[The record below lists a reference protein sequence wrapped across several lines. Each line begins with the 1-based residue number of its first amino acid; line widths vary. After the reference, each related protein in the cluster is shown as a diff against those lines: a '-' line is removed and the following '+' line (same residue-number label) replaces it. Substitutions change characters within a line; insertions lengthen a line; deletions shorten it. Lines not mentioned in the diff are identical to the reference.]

1 MLKLYANI
9 LVIYFVKFYNICLF
23 VKFFYFIIP
32 FQTASR
38 VTLTH
43 DFGFVAL
50 DLAYVKPEDSG
61 TYTCKATNELGQ
73 AVCSATLTVKGET
86 FFLEIVI
93 V

>member
-1 MLKLYANI
+1 MKA
-9 LVIYFVKFYNICLF
+9 VYNI
-23 VKFFYFIIP
+23 IS

-50 DLAYVKPEDSG
+50 DLAYVKTEDSG

-73 AVCSATLTVKGET
+73 AVCSATLNVKGEN
-86 FFLEIVI
+86 FFFEIVT

>member
-1 MLKLYANI
+1 MIVNI
-9 LVIYFVKFYNICLF
+9 VLIVI
-23 VKFFYFIIP
+23 
-32 FQTASR
+32 ASR

-73 AVCSATLTVKGET
+73 AVCSATLAVRGMYIISTYICIDIYLI
-86 FFLEIVI
+86 FLNR
-93 V
+93 